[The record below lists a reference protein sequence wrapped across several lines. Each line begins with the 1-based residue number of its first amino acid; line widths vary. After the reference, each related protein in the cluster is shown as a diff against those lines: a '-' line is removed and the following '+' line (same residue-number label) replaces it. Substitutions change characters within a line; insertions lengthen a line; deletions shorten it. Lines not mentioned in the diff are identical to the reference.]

1 MKTLERLTHICV
13 SPGEF
18 AKNPV
23 KYVVGDV
30 KDPRNTTPPMIKGW
44 VKAKYGLPY
53 VLHLA
58 AGFWVYMALFLTT
71 P

>member
-1 MKTLERLTHICV
+1 
-13 SPGEF
+13 
-18 AKNPV
+18 
-23 KYVVGDV
+23 
-30 KDPRNTTPPMIKGW
+30 MIKGW

>member
-1 MKTLERLTHICV
+1 ME
-13 SPGEF
+13 
-18 AKNPV
+18 
-23 KYVVGDV
+23 
-30 KDPRNTTPPMIKGW
+30 IKGR

-58 AGFWVYMALFLTT
+58 VGFWIYVALFLTQ

>member
-1 MKTLERLTHICV
+1 ME
-13 SPGEF
+13 
-18 AKNPV
+18 
-23 KYVVGDV
+23 
-30 KDPRNTTPPMIKGW
+30 IKGW

-58 AGFWVYMALFLTT
+58 AGFWIYVALFLTT